1 MAGGLVA
8 EVEVAAGECDAEV
21 VGGGWEY
28 DGKNIVEHSEQMVGR
43 GGLVGRGEE
52 EVGVVWDGKLGEEDY
67 VLGLGDGLA
76 AVDGEEIREDGL
88 ESDVMEQPDVEPE
101 VGDELKL

>member
-28 DGKNIVEHSEQMVGR
+28 DGKDIVEHSGQVGGR
-43 GGLVGRGEE
+43 GVLVGKGEE
-52 EVGVVWDGKLGEEDY
+52 EVGVVWDGKHGEQDR
-67 VLGLGDGLA
+67 VLGLGYGLA
-76 AVDGEEIREDGL
+76 AADGEEIREDGF
-88 ESDVMEQPDVEPE
+88 ESDVMEQPDVEQE
-101 VGDELKL
+101 VGGELKL